1 MPNLTTNFIQTKI
14 EPPAK
19 GKVEYY
25 RDSKLIGFGLRVR
38 EKSMT
43 FFVEKRI
50 NGVNRRVTIGK
61 YPLLSPDQVRNDAVV
76 ILGDM
81 AKGKIPSK
89 KSDIR
94 KDAIPTLEQ
103 AFLEY
108 KSSKELRR
116 NTILSFN
123 RVVEKNL
130 FDWLQKPIT
139 AITRNMVDERFRELS
154 RGSKTGTSGKANAN
168 ITMQALRAILSY
180 ASLKHEINGQPLL
193 ASNPVSRLT
202 QTRAWHRLPPRQGVI
217 PDHKL
222 PAGRKQLA
230 TQRQEIITWC

>member
-14 EPPAK
+14 QPPEK

-50 NGVNRRVTIGK
+50 NGINRRVTIGK
-61 YPLLSPDQVRNDAVV
+61 YPLLSPDQARNDAVV

-94 KDAIPTLEQ
+94 KTDIPTLGQ

-108 KSSKELRR
+108 KSSKERY
-116 NTILSFN
+116 NTALLSKYCLTAH
-123 RVVEKNL
+123 VV
-130 FDWLQKPIT
+130 
-139 AITRNMVDERFRELS
+139 
-154 RGSKTGTSGKANAN
+154 
-168 ITMQALRAILSY
+168 AL
-180 ASLKHEINGQPLL
+180 
-193 ASNPVSRLT
+193 
-202 QTRAWHRLPPRQGVI
+202 
-217 PDHKL
+217 
-222 PAGRKQLA
+222 
-230 TQRQEIITWC
+230 